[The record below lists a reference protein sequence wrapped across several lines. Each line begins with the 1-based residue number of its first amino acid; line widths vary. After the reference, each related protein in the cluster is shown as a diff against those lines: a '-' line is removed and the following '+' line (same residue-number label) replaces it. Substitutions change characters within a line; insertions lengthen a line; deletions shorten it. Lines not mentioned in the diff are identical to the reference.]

1 MAKTMSSST
10 LSKGIVREIYGPA
23 YKLMY
28 EAGLIRHLS
37 KELGKGVKG
46 NLAKFE
52 YFDPTTVATAASLLT
67 EANDFATTTAITNAS
82 VIVYASEFGVR
93 TDITDRLRES
103 SAFGFKEEAA
113 RQHGISVARRI
124 ELNLLGAMSGGFTTG
139 TITGTSSGGF
149 GIKKY
154 MAAKTGLDAK
164 LLSVPGRKHVVV
176 HPYNWF
182 YTAASTFSTTYASTL
197 GDLGNEVLKK
207 YYVRTLLGDVDVY
220 QSNYITAATSTTC
233 YMWVTDA
240 LGFWMPRDFRLE
252 AQRDASARADELVST
267 LVGGG
272 KVLIAGYGA
281 RLRQYGVAPS

>member
-1 MAKTMSSST
+1 MSSST

-23 YKLMY
+23 YKMLY
-28 EAGLIRHLS
+28 ENGLLRHLA

-46 NLAKFE
+46 NMAKFE
-52 YFDPTTVATAASLLT
+52 YFNPNTVATAASLLT
-67 EANDFATTTAITNAS
+67 EANDFATTTALANAS
-82 VIVYASEFGVR
+82 AIVYASEFGIR

-113 RQHGISVARRI
+113 RQHGISVARRL
-124 ELNLLGAMSGGFTTG
+124 ELNMLGAMSSGFTTG

-154 MAAKTGLDAK
+154 MAAKTNLDAK

-176 HPYNWF
+176 HPYNWY

-197 GDLGNEVLKK
+197 GDLGNDVLKK
-207 YYVRTLLGDVDVY
+207 FYVRTLFGDVDVY
-220 QSNYITAATSTTC
+220 TSNYITSATSTTC

-240 LGFWMPRDFRLE
+240 IGVWVPRDFRLE

-267 LVGGG
+267 MVAGG
-272 KVLIAGYGA
+272 KVLISSYGK
-281 RLRQYGVAPS
+281 RLQQYGVAPS